1 MLGSLMERVRKVS
14 VGWIPWAT
22 LVTVVLQLFLLAYS
36 YGQLNQQV
44 EDLSVRLE
52 RIERWM
58 DSQLTR

>member
-1 MLGSLMERVRKVS
+1 MHLLMERIRRS
-14 VGWIPWAT
+14 AAGWVPWAT
-22 LVTVVLQLFLLAYS
+22 LATVILQLFLLSYS
-36 YGQLNQQV
+36 YGRLNQQV